1 MADGDNQPT
10 RGRLLLAGLFV
21 ALTVIA
27 TWTVINYRS
36 QPPPPPSMTAPQ

>member
-1 MADGDNQPT
+1 MPDGYNQPT
-10 RGRLLLAGLFV
+10 RGRLLLAGMIA

-27 TWTVINYRS
+27 TWMVIDYRT